1 MISYS
6 LVLRSFIK
14 YVHNRPMLP
23 NLNPSQI
30 AQNRLLRDKQ
40 LSIFAVLGVPLTVMF
55 LKFSAIGLKDVFTL
69 TYGGGSQIDNNNNM
83 INTNSSLFLLLSNF
97 NKKIPSWLK
106 IVFKLLFSII
116 LVLKLLGFSIISVS
130 DIFNNLYNLKI
141 LSYIICSLIISYQ
154 LLNLYLIHKFSN
166 KKIKI

>member
-23 NLNPSQI
+23 NLNPSHI

-40 LSIFAVLGVPLTVMF
+40 LAIFAVLGVPLTVMF
-55 LKFSAIGLKDVFTL
+55 LKFSAIGLNDVFTL
-69 TYGGGSQIDNNNNM
+69 TYGGGSQIDNNM

-116 LVLKLLGFSIISVS
+116 LVLKLLGFSIIS
-130 DIFNNLYNLKI
+130 DIFHYHDNGNNLYNLKI
-141 LSYIICSLIISYQ
+141 LSYLI
-154 LLNLYLIHKFSN
+154 LYVLHCHGN
-166 KKIKI
+166 D